1 MEPDRQ
7 APGTRQRKTAWQWP
21 PASLLATLEA
31 ASRDRLLGL
40 GAIRQYPAGTVLIR
54 MGDQSAF
61 AIVLI
66 EGVVKATSLTSEGKD
81 VLLAIRVGGDI
92 VGEFAALDNRPR
104 SSNVTTCGHVVGCV
118 IMQSDF
124 LGLLRRDDAL
134 SQAVHRAVL
143 AKLRFANE
151 RRVDFAGYDSHTRVA
166 RVLRELAIAYGERDG
181 DRVTLS
187 WPLTQSE
194 LASLASVAGATV
206 QKALRKLRDS
216 DIITTRYRGLIV
228 ESFTELDKMARP

>member
-1 MEPDRQ
+1 MESDRQ
-7 APGTRQRKTAWQWP
+7 APGARREPGRQQPSARQRKTAWQWP

-40 GAIRQYPAGTVLIR
+40 GAIREYPADTVLIR

-61 AIVLI
+61 VIVLI
-66 EGVVKATSLTSEGKD
+66 EGVVKTTSLTSEGKD

-118 IMQSDF
+118 IRQSDF

-166 RVLRELAIAYGERDG
+166 RVLRELAIAYGEQ
-181 DRVTLS
+181 T
-187 WPLTQSE
+187 
-194 LASLASVAGATV
+194 AT
-206 QKALRKLRDS
+206 
-216 DIITTRYRGLIV
+216 G
-228 ESFTELDKMARP
+228 